1 MFIADSIYTFF
12 LKFISRKFVQGYS
25 IPPKHPLSL
34 HLSLHLIMNSNFSL
48 LFVSFVI
55 YQYDHWEM
63 FRINYRQN
71 KAHGDYLRR
80 QHRSMRIL
88 DLVTQL
94 KEMLGDTIFIQVIVR

>member
-1 MFIADSIYTFF
+1 MFIAASIYTFF
-12 LKFISRKFVQGYS
+12 LKFIGRKFVHGYS
-25 IPPKHPLSL
+25 IPPQHLLSL

-55 YQYDHWEM
+55 YQYDHWEI

-80 QHRSMRIL
+80 QHRSIRIL
-88 DLVTQL
+88 DLFTQL
-94 KEMLGDTIFIQVIVR
+94 KKNTW